1 MRLAVFAFVN
11 SVLLCSGSLAAQPAS
26 PDEPWSG
33 DTASG
38 DAPPGDAPP
47 GDAPPGD
54 APPGDAPPGD
64 AAPGDAPPPLPADA
78 DVSAQ
83 ASAES
88 PPAPTP
94 APSEPAPAPAPR
106 VIEPLVRPLK
116 VTKKTAEPVEITVAG
131 SRLSRAAGSAQVI
144 NRRQLER
151 QEYDDSHAVLL
162 QVPGVYIRQ
171 EDGVGLRPNLGIRG
185 GNPDRSKKLTLM
197 EDGVLF
203 GPAPYSAPAAYYF
216 PLMSRMV
223 QVKVIKGPAA
233 IAFGPQTVGGAVDFV
248 TREIPSRPSGGADV
262 AFGQYGYDKVHAH
275 AGASTEQF
283 GFVFEFL
290 RVHNTGFKRLPDQD
304 ADTGATRNDWMAKGS
319 YVIDPRA
326 ANRQELGL
334 KLTYS
339 DEKSNETYLGVTDA
353 DFLDDPYQRYAA
365 SALDEMKNHR
375 ISAVVTHQLEL
386 PSQQAKLT
394 TALYRHDYGR
404 IWRKLNRFG
413 GAGVLSVL
421 REPGAPANAELLA
434 VLKGQQDSATGS
446 DSLWIGPNDRTFVSQ
461 GVQSQLDRNGKTGPL
476 SHAMQAGVR
485 FHYDSIERRHSE
497 DEFLMEGGRLVPAGS
512 ATLVTTA
519 NFEQTYALAL
529 HALDA
534 VTWRALTLTPGARVE
549 LIRSAS
555 KDRKTGERTDAST
568 AAVMPGLGAYYAF
581 TDQVG
586 ALFGVYRGFSPPPP
600 GDDAA
605 RPEYSVNYEG
615 GARLSSGSKRLEVIG
630 FFNDYSNLTD
640 VCTLS
645 SSCVESQLDS
655 QFSAGKAH
663 IYGLEAYASYELA
676 AGPLKLPFTV
686 AYTFTRSKFMNDFDS
701 ADPIYGSVKR
711 GDELPYIPR
720 HQGSV
725 TLAAELD
732 YGGVALAGYH
742 VDRMREEASSV
753 PLDDAFVTDAQNW
766 LDVSAFVKPFK
777 ALSIYGNL
785 RNVTG
790 EANIAG
796 RRPFGARPNAPRW
809 LQIGAKLAF

>member
-1 MRLAVFAFVN
+1 M
-11 SVLLCSGSLAAQPAS
+11 
-26 PDEPWSG
+26 
-33 DTASG
+33 
-38 DAPPGDAPP
+38 
-47 GDAPPGD
+47 
-54 APPGDAPPGD
+54 
-64 AAPGDAPPPLPADA
+64 
-78 DVSAQ
+78 
-83 ASAES
+83 
-88 PPAPTP
+88 
-94 APSEPAPAPAPR
+94 
-106 VIEPLVRPLK
+106 
-116 VTKKTAEPVEITVAG
+116 
-131 SRLSRAAGSAQVI
+131 
-144 NRRQLER
+144 
-151 QEYDDSHAVLL
+151 

-197 EDGVLF
+197 EDGILF
-203 GPAPYSAPAAYYF
+203 GPAPYSAPAAYFF
-216 PLMSRMV
+216 PLVSRMV

-233 IAFGPQTVGGAVDFV
+233 IAYGPQTVGGAVDFV
-248 TREIPSRPSGGADV
+248 TRPIPTLPGGGADV
-262 AFGQYGYDKVHAH
+262 AFGEYGYDKVHAY
-275 AGASTEQF
+275 AGASNEQF

-290 RVHNTGFKRLPDQD
+290 RIHNTGFKHLPNED

-326 ANRQELGL
+326 KNRQELGI

-339 DEKSNETYLGVTDA
+339 DEKSNETYLGLTDA
-353 DFLDDPYQRYAA
+353 DFRDDPYQRYAA

-375 ISAVVTHQLEL
+375 ISAVLSHQLDL
-386 PSQQAKLT
+386 PSQHAKLT
-394 TALYRHDYGR
+394 TNLYRHDYAR

-413 GAGVLSVL
+413 GAGVLNVL
-421 REPGAPANAELLA
+421 RDPEAPANAELLG
-434 VLKGQQDSATGS
+434 VLKGEQDSATGS

-461 GVQSQLDRNGKTGPL
+461 GVQSQLELAAKTGPL
-476 SHAMQAGVR
+476 THSAQMGVR
-485 FHYDSIERRHSE
+485 LHYDSIERRHSE

-519 NFEQTYALAL
+519 NFEQTYAVAV

-534 VTWRALTLTPGARVE
+534 VTWRNLTLTPGARVE
-549 LIRSAS
+549 LIRSDS
-555 KDRKTGERTDAST
+555 KDKKTGEKTDAST
-568 AAVMPGLGAYYAF
+568 VAFMPGVGAYYAF
-581 TDQVG
+581 TEQLGVL
-586 ALFGVYRGFSPPPP
+586 AGVYRGFSPPPP
-600 GDDAA
+600 GDEPAK
-605 RPEYSVNYEG
+605 PEYSVNYEG
-615 GARLSSGSKRLEVIG
+615 GARLSSGPKRLEVIG

-645 SSCVESQLDS
+645 SSCVEAQLDS

-663 IYGLEAYASYELA
+663 IYGLEAYAAYELK
-676 AGPLKLPFTV
+676 AGPVKLPFTA
-686 AYTFTRSKFMNDFDS
+686 AYTFTRSKFMSDFDS
-701 ADPIYGSVKR
+701 ADPIYGSVQR

-732 YGGVALAGYH
+732 YAGVALAGYH
-742 VDRMREEASSV
+742 IARMREEASSGS
-753 PLDDAFVTDAQNW
+753 LAKAFATDAQTW

-809 LQIGAKLAF
+809 LQVGAKLAF